1 MQSHQ
6 NMPCARLIKQAAGLL
21 HTRFIPDDTR
31 WQAARRGSQPVGLD
45 RFLYLYLLYGSI
57 SMPYPTMDRAETGL
71 SQFVCYVFFSVQDIE
86 SDFKREDGEL
96 PSAIM
101 ALMSEN
107 VENAVNGASV
117 MGKLEADKYRK
128 AMDVLSKKFIL

>member
-1 MQSHQ
+1 
-6 NMPCARLIKQAAGLL
+6 
-21 HTRFIPDDTR
+21 
-31 WQAARRGSQPVGLD
+31 
-45 RFLYLYLLYGSI
+45 
-57 SMPYPTMDRAETGL
+57 MPYPTMDRAETGL